1 MCLARGCAEKKKGG
15 GGRRSHLHSEY
26 ERLTQ
31 KMRRQIKHS
40 RKWCA
45 GQDARLFTMNTR
57 DVQGKE
63 KRRWSA
69 TLSRVFAPYVYNV
82 RVVGANSSKRYAS
95 EPESDKYTRCKTP
108 GIARKSSGCA
118 FAILH
123 TLIPFRCLERFIISV
138 RALAHRK
145 PSLGMYTARQ
155 CALSNAEHF
164 FFFYLHIAATSFR
177 AFSTHNERHGCR
189 P

>member
-1 MCLARGCAEKKKGG
+1 MIR
-15 GGRRSHLHSEY
+15 
-26 ERLTQ
+26 
-31 KMRRQIKHS
+31 
-40 RKWCA
+40 
-45 GQDARLFTMNTR
+45 NT
-57 DVQGKE
+57 VE
-63 KRRWSA
+63 S
-69 TLSRVFAPYVYNV
+69 FAPYVYNV

-164 FFFYLHIAATSFR
+164 FFLP
-177 AFSTHNERHGCR
+177 THRGHKLSRLLDAQRKARVPTVDRPNEGSVLNSLLRLK
-189 P
+189 